1 MFRTNG
7 LWLLTSKRLSIV
19 LLPFSS
25 FSYSAQIRLHIR
37 SRVCNIS
44 ICWYSQIRTAVSR
57 DRHYLL
63 WILIDDQQR
72 ALVLETLNL
81 SSWTRFDQSPFLVVL
96 FFFFCF
102 ILSLS
107 LFYPSSVWNVLFLT
121 IALPDLHHTEK
132 SLQAF
137 HRFISI
143 FFILSRYFSSESCAY
158 NNYSNR
164 SDTTLQNDQC
174 LEMKCN
180 VTNKFLK
187 NNLLP
192 TRPLIVTGLIINF
205 FWTWI
210 WRGLLLKRS
219 VVLLEPNEVYS
230 QKLEKIYD
238 QGLVNLYR
246 DNQQQVK
253 QKTSSKK

>member
-1 MFRTNG
+1 
-7 LWLLTSKRLSIV
+7 
-19 LLPFSS
+19 
-25 FSYSAQIRLHIR
+25 
-37 SRVCNIS
+37 
-44 ICWYSQIRTAVSR
+44 
-57 DRHYLL
+57 
-63 WILIDDQQR
+63 
-72 ALVLETLNL
+72 
-81 SSWTRFDQSPFLVVL
+81 
-96 FFFFCF
+96 
-102 ILSLS
+102 
-107 LFYPSSVWNVLFLT
+107 
-121 IALPDLHHTEK
+121 
-132 SLQAF
+132 
-137 HRFISI
+137 
-143 FFILSRYFSSESCAY
+143 
-158 NNYSNR
+158 
-164 SDTTLQNDQC
+164 
-174 LEMKCN
+174 MKCN